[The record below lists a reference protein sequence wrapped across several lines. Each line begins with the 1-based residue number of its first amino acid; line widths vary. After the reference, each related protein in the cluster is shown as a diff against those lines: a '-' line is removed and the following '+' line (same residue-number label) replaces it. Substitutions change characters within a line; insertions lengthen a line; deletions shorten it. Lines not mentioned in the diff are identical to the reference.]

1 MRFQFFPQ
9 FNKGAT
15 EMNLPSDDVLCLLWT
30 RKPQLT
36 FPCVGPGLVLV
47 VTLMVLQGVRSVANN
62 YIVEFI

>member
-1 MRFQFFPQ
+1 
-9 FNKGAT
+9 
-15 EMNLPSDDVLCLLWT
+15 MNLPSDDVLCLLWT

-36 FPCVGPGLVLV
+36 LPCVGPGLVLV

>member
-1 MRFQFFPQ
+1 
-9 FNKGAT
+9 
-15 EMNLPSDDVLCLLWT
+15 MNLPSDDVLCLLWT

-36 FPCVGPGLVLV
+36 LPCVGPSLVLV